1 MEKNF
6 DTINNLTADQMK
18 HLAAEHL
25 KEMKDAITY
34 VNRKSGG
41 ILSPDECADLE
52 LEAYL
57 KACDRASTFNPAK
70 GDLAGWLWTI
80 AHNVACD
87 LLKQKARQVRLMDG
101 GRYDTEDGD
110 VLRRGL
116 DRLSRSERDQL
127 TIVCWSAHDE
137 ALSFEERRKYRL
149 QKECWQAAFHAL
161 SDKDQV
167 LLYMRWDLKLSGEE
181 MAQELHM
188 THVALRVALSRAV
201 ERFKAE
207 LMVRHYQDI
216 DEWTYRYF
224 DEDSPWGQEID
235 EDKTLFG
242 GRSEA
247 NG

>member
-1 MEKNF
+1 MKKNF
-6 DTINNLTADQMK
+6 DSTNNLTAGQMK

-25 KEMKDAITY
+25 QEMKEAITH
-34 VNRKSGG
+34 VNRKCGG
-41 ILSPDECADLE
+41 ILSSDECADLE

-57 KACDRASTFNPAK
+57 KACERACTFNPAK
-70 GDLAGWLWTI
+70 GNLAGWLWQI

-87 LLKQKARQVRLMDG
+87 LLKQKARQVRLIDG
-101 GRYDTEDGD
+101 GYYDTEDDD

-127 TIVCWSAHDE
+127 TIMCWSAHDE

-149 QKECWQAAFHAL
+149 QKESWQSAFHAL

-188 THVALRVALSRAV
+188 THVALRVALSRAM

-207 LMVRHYQDI
+207 LMARHYQDI

-224 DEDSPWGQEID
+224 DSDSPWEQDNDVD
-235 EDKTLFG
+235 ETFFEG
-242 GRSEA
+242 CSEA